1 MNDLPDRDQ
10 KTQASERTHEAATWF
25 ALLLDD
31 NTPPED
37 YERFRAWLLTD
48 ERNAQAYARI
58 EQLWSGAALE
68 PTKTEGARSRRSVLK
83 MTSGIILLA
92 GAGGTAWT
100 LSTRPDFSTGTGEMR
115 SLTLADGSHVELG
128 AASAISVDF
137 TPSLRRIVLHGG
149 EAYFTVAPDSAR
161 PFLVEAGSVKATA
174 LGTAYSVSIAP
185 ERTTI
190 AVTEHHVRV
199 EAGGRSVDLR
209 EGDAIDWEGGRL
221 GDIAKGDADNRLRW
235 RDRQLIF
242 LARPLGE
249 IIAEVNRWRKGRLV
263 IVDRA
268 LAARR
273 VTAIL
278 DLNDIDD
285 IDTTLQQGLPVSLQN
300 YTSLLTIVSARK

>member
-10 KTQASERTHEAATWF
+10 KTQASERTHEAANWF
-25 ALLLDD
+25 ALLLDES
-31 NTPPED
+31 TPPED
-37 YERFRAWLLTD
+37 YERFRAWLLSD

-58 EQLWSGAALE
+58 EKLWSGAALE
-68 PTKTEGARSRRSVLK
+68 PVTTEEAPSRRSVLK

-92 GAGGTAWT
+92 GVGGAAWT
-100 LSTRPDFSTGTGEMR
+100 LSTRPDFQTGIGEMR
-115 SLTLADGSHVELG
+115 SLTLSDGSHVELG
-128 AASAISVDF
+128 AASAISIDF
-137 TPSLRRIVLHGG
+137 TKSLRRIVLHGG

-161 PFLVEAGSVKATA
+161 PFRVEAGSVTATA
-174 LGTAYSVSIAP
+174 LGTAYSVAIAP
-185 ERTTI
+185 GRTTV

-199 EAGGRSVDLR
+199 EGGGRTVDLQQ
-209 EGDAIDWEGGRL
+209 GDAIDWEGGTL
-221 GDIAKGDADNRLRW
+221 GVITKGDADNHVRW

-263 IVDRA
+263 IIDRA

-278 DLNDIDD
+278 DVNDIDD

-300 YTSLLTIVSARK
+300 YTSVLTIVTARK